1 MPFTHKESGRRGQDV
16 SGGTAMAMAVLR
28 AAHQL
33 LDKPL
38 IFEDRL
44 ALAMIGAKRAELV
57 RADPGHYDVGLS
69 RGLRVS
75 AVVRARAADDAWR
88 EARAAGAR
96 QYVVLGAGLDTAA
109 WRETEPGIRFIE
121 VDQPESQALKG
132 RLLAEAGLDAGAAV
146 FAPADLEATSLAEI
160 LAGTGFDADA
170 PTFFTLLGA
179 TMYLE
184 RPTIRSILGAI
195 ASLAGGAVVV
205 FDYAV
210 APAWLSDRER
220 AGREAVAARAAARG
234 EPWKTAFGPEELAAM
249 LGALGFAA
257 VQELGPG
264 ELRER
269 YLAGRTDGLRKSGV
283 SRIAIART
291 WPAIPDKKEGWP
303 SSV

>member
-1 MPFTHKESGRRGQDV
+1 MPLENEASGRGGQDA

-33 LDKPL
+33 LDRPL
-38 IFEDRL
+38 VFEDRL
-44 ALAMIGAKRAELV
+44 ALRIIGAKRAELL
-57 RADPGHYDVGLS
+57 RADPGRYDIGPL

-75 AVVRARAADDAWR
+75 AAVRARAADDAWQQ
-88 EARAAGAR
+88 ARAAGAR

-109 WRETEPGIRFIE
+109 WREAEPGVRFFE
-121 VDQPESQALKG
+121 VDRPESQALKG

-146 FAPADLEATSLAEI
+146 FAPADLEATPLAAI

-170 PTFFTLLGA
+170 PTFFSLLGA

-184 RPTIRSILGAI
+184 RPTIRSILGSI

-210 APAWLSDRER
+210 DLAGLSDRER

-234 EPWKTAFGPEELAAM
+234 EPWKTAFLPQELAAM
-249 LGALGFAA
+249 LGALGFTA
-257 VQELGPG
+257 VQDLGPG
-264 ELRER
+264 ELRHR

-283 SRIAIART
+283 SRIAIAGT
-291 WPAIPDKKEGWP
+291 WPANPDKKEGWP
-303 SSV
+303 STA